1 MSLWF
6 ATSSTIFHRTW
17 SIVLCNTWI
26 SVVSHYKMG
35 WFRSRSFVWN
45 PPGVPMWAR
54 WFSPGISIIINHQPS
69 ILITTTISIINH
81 HRKTCLKNVNSSW
94 QSHDRNVP
102 MFFSTCFLVGG
113 IPTPLKNMNSSV
125 GMMTFPI
132 YGKIWCSKPPT
143 SYPILVPIKTH
154 KTTLNQ
160 GFKPPTSYVFLC
172 FVAPLILP
180 IDPHGLIIHILTAIQ
195 VQPLQRC

>member
-81 HRKTCLKNVNSSW
+81 HRKKCLKNVNSSW

-102 MFFSTCFLVGG
+102 MFFSTCFPGWWYTYPSEKYEFVSWDDD
-113 IPTPLKNMNSSV
+113 IPNIWKKYDVPNHQPVIQYLSLLKH
-125 GMMTFPI
+125 I
-132 YGKIWCSKPPT
+132 KP
-143 SYPILVPIKTH
+143 H
-154 KTTLNQ
+154 
-160 GFKPPTSYVFLC
+160 
-172 FVAPLILP
+172 
-180 IDPHGLIIHILTAIQ
+180 
-195 VQPLQRC
+195 